1 MFCILFNFQTRSSNS
16 KYHKNYI
23 EFGEPYQL
31 VLPLNLEGLIPDN
44 DSINEKLSAFS
55 SAKADIGNCETNVKL
70 DAQ

>member
-1 MFCILFNFQTRSSNS
+1 MFCILFNFQTRSRAM
-16 KYHKNYI
+16 KFFLLLI
-23 EFGEPYQL
+23 
-31 VLPLNLEGLIPDN
+31 VLKFVDFTENGKDKLKAL